1 MKNLCFLDYSK
12 IISLREVVF
21 FWNEFFVIWVFLFD
35 GNLFVV
41 LLCLLWGF
49 LRNEIVCV
57 IVVFENCIENE

>member
-1 MKNLCFLDYSK
+1 MKNLCFLGYSK

-35 GNLFVV
+35 RNLFVV
-41 LLCLLWGF
+41 LLCLLLGF

>member
-35 GNLFVV
+35 RNLFVV

>member
-35 GNLFVV
+35 RNLFVV
-41 LLCLLWGF
+41 LLCLLLGF